1 MHQQPVARHGFSAGM
16 LPRMTVGY
24 VASRGAVL
32 HLILTLSL
40 SQVKPLGRTP
50 APQTLRGRASYS
62 SVKIKGITRRH
73 NDARMADN
81 QAAPDHQ
88 SE

>member
-1 MHQQPVARHGFSAGM
+1 
-16 LPRMTVGY
+16 MTVGY
-24 VASRGAVL
+24 VASRGPVL
-32 HLILTLSL
+32 HLILTLFL
-40 SQVKPLGRTP
+40 SQVKPLGTTP
-50 APQTLRGRASYS
+50 APQMIAIGCPVCCLHRLGYLGTLRARASYS

-73 NDARMADN
+73 NDALMADN